1 MTYKFTTP
9 INVEKIAVDVAS
21 GKITMAQ
28 VNDAWFDGTL
38 SSKELTAISDAA
50 FAIKSMMMDVQFA
63 VDVIRDAAIV
73 SASLSSTRST
83 TTSIR

>member
-9 INVEKIAVDVAS
+9 IDVEKIANDVAS
-21 GKITMAQ
+21 GRITMSQ
-28 VNDAWFDGTL
+28 VNDAWFDGTV
-38 SSKELTAISDAA
+38 SSFELTAINDGA

-63 VDVIRDAAIV
+63 VDVIRDAVTMA
-73 SASLSSTRST
+73 ASLSSTIST